1 MYLCTLFYKTDIMIF
16 SDSDLFY
23 NELGSRIK
31 KERLARNITQD
42 ELAQELELTRT
53 SIINLEKGRHKP
65 SIYQITL
72 IAKYFNMD
80 YTKFIPVILEPT
92 SEYKKVTVLDLGNMV
107 SDQSEIDS
115 AAKQTI
121 LDFISST
128 RNH

>member
-1 MYLCTLFYKTDIMIF
+1 MFFYNQIYIMIF

-31 KERLARNITQD
+31 KERLLRNITQD
-42 ELAQELELTRT
+42 ELAKELYLTRT

-65 SIYQITL
+65 SIYQVIL

-80 YTKFIPVILEPT
+80 YTKFIPVVIDSNLEH
-92 SEYKKVTVLDLGNMV
+92 KKTTVLDLGNIV
-107 SDQSEIDS
+107 SDQNEIDS
-115 AAKQTI
+115 SAKQTI

-128 RNH
+128 RNQ